1 MRLIEICGKKLPV
14 VAQKHAKLRNRLS
27 RSDLESIMTKDYA
40 AQSYRVLGILIPA
53 IPDQIPLWEWEGY
66 LSQEDMEGGI
76 VVDDDGGNS
85 PTTAEMVNAF
95 EAAFL
100 ESGAD
105 RLGKIIDLGQTV
117 MGMSESQTQIQ
128 TPQLPDLPGPTGE

>member
-53 IPDQIPLWEWEGY
+53 IPDKIPLWEWEGY
-66 LSQEDMEGGI
+66 LSQDAMDNGI
-76 VVDDDGGNS
+76 YDDDGGNS

-105 RLGKIIDLGQTV
+105 RLGKIIDLGQMV
-117 MGMSESQTQIQ
+117 MGMSENQTQIQ
-128 TPQLPDLPGPTGE
+128 TPQLPDLPGSTGE

>member
-1 MRLIEICGKKLPV
+1 MRLIRICGKDIPV

-27 RSDLESIMTKDYA
+27 RADLEAIMTSDYA

-53 IPDQIPLWEWEGY
+53 LPEAIPLWEWEGY
-66 LSQEDMEGGI
+66 LSQEDMEAYRI
-76 VVDDDGGNS
+76 DLEGGNA
-85 PTTAEMVNAF
+85 PTTEEMVNAF

-105 RLGKIIDLGQTV
+105 RLGKIVDLGQTAFQ
-117 MGMSESQTQIQ
+117 MTQDHQIQ
-128 TPQLPDLPGPTGE
+128 TPTPPSPGSPGSTGE